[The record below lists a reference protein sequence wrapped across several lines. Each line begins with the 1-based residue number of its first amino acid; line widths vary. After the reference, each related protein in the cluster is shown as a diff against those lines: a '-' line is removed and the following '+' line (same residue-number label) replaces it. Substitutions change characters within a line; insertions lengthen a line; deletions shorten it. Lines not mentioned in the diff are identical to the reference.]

1 MLNSTLLSGDQVQP
15 FYLPSIVTDEE
26 SFIRCNAVVT
36 LDKFN
41 QCFYQSDI
49 LMHGFSKVE
58 KLIHKI
64 RHRNQRRPG
73 MRSNSFVKHLYF
85 RCVSKE
91 KILTLRQLAC
101 LEIICLY
108 PLNPWR
114 LVIRIDY
121 LDKPDEHFR
130 VREDSTIF
138 FVMLSIALP
147 NF

>member
-1 MLNSTLLSGDQVQP
+1 MRL

-64 RHRNQRRPG
+64 RHRNQRRPVI
-73 MRSNSFVKHLYF
+73 RSDSFIKRLYF
-85 RCVSKE
+85 RCVSKG

-101 LEIICLY
+101 LEIICLCLY
-108 PLNPWR
+108 PLEHWR

-130 VREDSTIF
+130 VSEAISIPL
-138 FVMLSIALP
+138 VMLSGAFPI
-147 NF
+147 F